1 MGRVPD
7 VQNPAGPDAWESEL
21 HWDDEVDVL
30 CVGSGPGVLAHAV
43 FSAALGADVL
53 LVDAA
58 APTDVTDADT
68 RAFLGSMTDD
78 LGPVTPAGADLEVAV
93 LRAEPV
99 PARTDPRAP
108 IEPFIGARLREFAL
122 RCVASPFGVLYTE
135 VPDAGW
141 TAMRIEAGDTVQV
154 ASIGTFRAGVE
165 APAPALTAWLDE
177 QAHACGVARA
187 ADSVAQRL
195 IFENG
200 RVAGAELAAPSGTT
214 LVRALAGVALSTRS
228 APDGG
233 EWPAQPELGGR
244 TADVAIIAR
253 TAGRFGRLVLLNPR

>member
-1 MGRVPD
+1 MQD
-7 VQNPAGPDAWESEL
+7 PAGPDAWESEL

>member
-1 MGRVPD
+1 M
-7 VQNPAGPDAWESEL
+7 QNPAGPDAWESEL

-43 FSAALGADVL
+43 FSAGMGADVL

-58 APTDVTDADT
+58 APTDADT
-68 RAFLGSMTDD
+68 LAFLGSMTDD
-78 LGPVTPAGADLEVAV
+78 LGPVTPAGADLEASV

>member
-1 MGRVPD
+1 M
-7 VQNPAGPDAWESEL
+7 QNPAGPDAWESEL

>member
-1 MGRVPD
+1 MQD
-7 VQNPAGPDAWESEL
+7 PAGPDAWESEL

-30 CVGSGPGVLAHAV
+30 CVGSGPGVVAHAV
-43 FSAALGADVL
+43 FSAGMGADVL

-58 APTDVTDADT
+58 APTDADT
-68 RAFLGSMTDD
+68 LAFLGSMTDD
-78 LGPVTPAGADLEVAV
+78 LGPVTPAGADLEASV

-141 TAMRIEAGDTVQV
+141 TAMGTEAGDTVQV
-154 ASIGTFRAGVE
+154 ASVGAFRAGVE
-165 APAPALTAWLDE
+165 APAAALTAWLDE
-177 QAHACGVARA
+177 QAYACGVARA

-200 RVAGAELAAPSGTT
+200 RVAAAELAVPSGTT

-244 TADVAIIAR
+244 TAEVALIAR

>member
-1 MGRVPD
+1 MQD
-7 VQNPAGPDAWESEL
+7 PAGPDAWESEL

-30 CVGSGPGVLAHAV
+30 CVGSGPGVVANAV
-43 FSAALGADVL
+43 FSAGMGADVL

-58 APTDVTDADT
+58 APTDADT
-68 RAFLGSMTDD
+68 LAFLGSMTDD
-78 LGPVTPAGADLEVAV
+78 LGPVTPAGADLEASV

-141 TAMRIEAGDTVQV
+141 TAMGTEAGDTVQV

-187 ADSVAQRL
+187 ADSVARRL

-233 EWPAQPELGGR
+233 EWPAHPELGGR

-253 TAGRFGRLVLLNPR
+253 AAGRFGRLALLNPR

>member
-1 MGRVPD
+1 M
-7 VQNPAGPDAWESEL
+7 QNPAGPDAWESEL

-233 EWPAQPELGGR
+233 EWPAHPELGGR

>member
-1 MGRVPD
+1 MQD
-7 VQNPAGPDAWESEL
+7 PAGPDAWESEL

-30 CVGSGPGVLAHAV
+30 CVGSGPGVVANAV
-43 FSAALGADVL
+43 FSAGMGADVL

-58 APTDVTDADT
+58 APTDADT
-68 RAFLGSMTDD
+68 LAFLGSMTDD
-78 LGPVTPAGADLEVAV
+78 LGPVTPAGADLEASV

-141 TAMRIEAGDTVQV
+141 TAMGTEAGDTVQV
-154 ASIGTFRAGVE
+154 ASVGAFRAGVE

-187 ADSVAQRL
+187 ADSVARRL

-233 EWPAQPELGGR
+233 EWPAHPELGGR

-253 TAGRFGRLVLLNPR
+253 AAGRFGRLALLNPR

>member
-1 MGRVPD
+1 M
-7 VQNPAGPDAWESEL
+7 QNPAGPDAWESEL

-253 TAGRFGRLVLLNPR
+253 TAGRFGRLALLNPR

>member
-1 MGRVPD
+1 MQD
-7 VQNPAGPDAWESEL
+7 PAGPDAWESEL

-43 FSAALGADVL
+43 FSAGLGADVL

-58 APTDVTDADT
+58 APTDADT
-68 RAFLGSMTDD
+68 LAFLGSMTDD

-177 QAHACGVARA
+177 QAHACDVARA
-187 ADSVAQRL
+187 ADSVARRL

-253 TAGRFGRLVLLNPR
+253 TAGRFGRLVLLNLR

>member
-1 MGRVPD
+1 MQD
-7 VQNPAGPDAWESEL
+7 PAGPDAWESEL

-30 CVGSGPGVLAHAV
+30 CVGSGPGVVAHAV

-141 TAMRIEAGDTVQV
+141 TAMGTEAGDTVQV
-154 ASIGTFRAGVE
+154 ASVGAFRAGVE
-165 APAPALTAWLDE
+165 APAAALTAWLDE

-228 APDGG
+228 APDAG

-253 TAGRFGRLVLLNPR
+253 TAGRFGRLALLNPR

>member
-1 MGRVPD
+1 M
-7 VQNPAGPDAWESEL
+7 QNPAGPDAWESEL

-200 RVAGAELAAPSGTT
+200 RVAGAELAAPSGTR

-253 TAGRFGRLVLLNPR
+253 TAGRFGRLALLNPR

>member
-1 MGRVPD
+1 M
-7 VQNPAGPDAWESEL
+7 QNPAGPDAWESEL

-30 CVGSGPGVLAHAV
+30 CVGSGPGVVAHAV
-43 FSAALGADVL
+43 FSAGMGADVL

-58 APTDVTDADT
+58 APTDADT
-68 RAFLGSMTDD
+68 LAFLGSMTDD
-78 LGPVTPAGADLEVAV
+78 LGPVTPAGADLEASV

>member
-1 MGRVPD
+1 M
-7 VQNPAGPDAWESEL
+7 QNPAGPDAWESEL

-228 APDGG
+228 APDAG

-253 TAGRFGRLVLLNPR
+253 TAGRFGRLALLNPR

>member
-1 MGRVPD
+1 MQD
-7 VQNPAGPDAWESEL
+7 PAGPDAWESEL

-228 APDGG
+228 APDAG

-253 TAGRFGRLVLLNPR
+253 TAGRFGRLALLNPR

>member
-1 MGRVPD
+1 D
-7 VQNPAGPDAWESEL
+7 
-21 HWDDEVDVL
+21 
-30 CVGSGPGVLAHAV
+30 
-43 FSAALGADVL
+43 
-53 LVDAA
+53 
-58 APTDVTDADT
+58 
-68 RAFLGSMTDD
+68 LGS
-78 LGPVTPAGADLEVAV
+78 VTPAGADLEASV

-141 TAMRIEAGDTVQV
+141 TAMGTEAGDTVQV
-154 ASIGTFRAGVE
+154 ASVGAFRAGVE
-165 APAPALTAWLDE
+165 APAAALTAWLDE